1 MKSVTLDK
9 LQRPLKDLRISVTD
23 RCNFRC
29 RYCMPEEIFGPDYSF
44 LSNDKI
50 LSFDEIERI
59 TRIFV
64 SLGVRKLR
72 ITGGEPLLRRGL
84 PQLIERLN
92 KIDGVEDIGLTTNG
106 SLLKKFAPD
115 LYKAGLSRVTVSLD
129 SLEEERFFYLNG
141 NRSKVQRVLEGI
153 QAAAEVGMKIKI
165 NMVVQKGKN
174 EQDILQMAQYFKEN
188 KHILRFIEYMDV
200 GNYNGWELKEVVSK
214 QEIVNMI
221 HQVMPLERIEANYA
235 GEVATRYRYI
245 GSDEEIG
252 VISSVTDSFCSS
264 CTRAR
269 ISAEGKLYTCL
280 FASKGNDLRE
290 LLRSDYTDEEITDV
304 VRDIWNNREDRYSD
318 ERLSNSNKKLCL
330 KLKCH
335 ISVVNIKLT

>member
-84 PQLIERLN
+84 PKLIERLN

-129 SLEEERFFYLNG
+129 SLEEGRFFYLNG

-200 GNYNGWELKEVVSK
+200 GNYNGWELGEVISK
-214 QEIVNMI
+214 QEIVDTI
-221 HQVMPLERIEANYA
+221 HQVMPLERIEANYS

-252 VISSVTDSFCSS
+252 IISSVTDSFCSS

-290 LLRSDYTDEEITDV
+290 LLRSEHTDEDITDV

-318 ERLSNSNKKLCL
+318 ERLNHTNKKAIP
-330 KLKCH
+330 KIEMSH
-335 ISVVNIKLT
+335 IGG

>member
-9 LQRPLKDLRISVTD
+9 LDRPLKDLRISVTD

-29 RYCMPEEIFGPDYSF
+29 RYCMPEEIFGRDYSF

-72 ITGGEPLLRRGL
+72 ITGGEPLLRKDL
-84 PQLIERLN
+84 PELIQRLN
-92 KIDGVEDIGLTTNG
+92 EIDGVEDIGLTTNG

-129 SLEEERFFYLNG
+129 SLNEERFSYLNG
-141 NRSKVQRVLEGI
+141 NRSKVKTVLGGI
-153 QAAAEVGMKIKI
+153 QAAAEAGMKIKM

-174 EQDILQMAQYFKEN
+174 EQDIVQMAEYFKEN

-200 GNYNGWELKEVVSK
+200 GNFNSWELGEVVSK
-214 QEIVNMI
+214 QEIVEMI
-221 HQVMPLERIEANYA
+221 HKVMPLERIEANYP

-252 VISSVTDSFCSS
+252 IISSVTDSFCSS

-280 FASKGNDLRE
+280 FASKGNDIKE
-290 LLRSDYTDEEITDV
+290 LLRSGYRDEEITNII
-304 VRDIWNNREDRYSD
+304 RDIWNNRSDRYSD
-318 ERLSNSNKKLCL
+318 ERLSNTNKKTMP
-330 KLKCH
+330 KIEMSH
-335 ISVVNIKLT
+335 IGG

>member
-200 GNYNGWELKEVVSK
+200 GNYNGWDLKEVVSK
-214 QEIVNMI
+214 QEIVDTI

-245 GSDEEIG
+245 GSDEEMG

-318 ERLSNSNKKLCL
+318 ERLSNSNKKAMP
-330 KLKCH
+330 KIEMSH
-335 ISVVNIKLT
+335 IGG

>member
-29 RYCMPEEIFGPDYSF
+29 RYCMPEEIFDPDYSF

-84 PQLIERLN
+84 PKLIERLN

-165 NMVVQKGKN
+165 NMVVQKEKRTG
-174 EQDILQMAQYFKEN
+174 
-188 KHILRFIEYMDV
+188 H
-200 GNYNGWELKEVVSK
+200 
-214 QEIVNMI
+214 
-221 HQVMPLERIEANYA
+221 
-235 GEVATRYRYI
+235 
-245 GSDEEIG
+245 
-252 VISSVTDSFCSS
+252 
-264 CTRAR
+264 
-269 ISAEGKLYTCL
+269 
-280 FASKGNDLRE
+280 FADGA
-290 LLRSDYTDEEITDV
+290 IF
-304 VRDIWNNREDRYSD
+304 
-318 ERLSNSNKKLCL
+318 
-330 KLKCH
+330 
-335 ISVVNIKLT
+335 

>member
-9 LQRPLKDLRISVTD
+9 LDRPLKDLRISVTD

-29 RYCMPEEIFGPDYSF
+29 RYCMPEEIFGRDYSF

-72 ITGGEPLLRRGL
+72 ITGGEPLLRKDL
-84 PQLIERLN
+84 PELIQRLN
-92 KIDGVEDIGLTTNG
+92 EIDGVEDIGLTTNG

-129 SLEEERFFYLNG
+129 SLNEERFSYLNG
-141 NRSKVQRVLEGI
+141 NRSKVKTVLAGI
-153 QAAAEVGMKIKI
+153 QAAAEAGMKIKM

-174 EQDILQMAQYFKEN
+174 EQDIVQMAEYFKEN

-200 GNYNGWELKEVVSK
+200 GNFNGWELGEVVSK
-214 QEIVNMI
+214 QEIVEMI
-221 HQVMPLERIEANYA
+221 HKVMPLERIEANYP

-252 VISSVTDSFCSS
+252 IISSVTDSFCSS

-280 FASKGNDLRE
+280 FASKGNDIKE
-290 LLRSDYTDEEITDV
+290 LLRFGYTDEEITNV
-304 VRDIWNNREDRYSD
+304 IRDIWNNRSDRYSD
-318 ERLSNSNKKLCL
+318 ERLSNTNKKTMP
-330 KLKCH
+330 KIEMSH
-335 ISVVNIKLT
+335 IGG

>member
-165 NMVVQKGKN
+165 NMVV
-174 EQDILQMAQYFKEN
+174 
-188 KHILRFIEYMDV
+188 

-214 QEIVNMI
+214 QEIVDMI

-290 LLRSDYTDEEITDV
+290 LLRSDYTDEEITDA

-318 ERLSNSNKKLCL
+318 ERLSNSNKKAMP
-330 KLKCH
+330 KIEMSH
-335 ISVVNIKLT
+335 IGG

>member
-188 KHILRFIEYMDV
+188 KHIIRFIEYMDV
-200 GNYNGWELKEVVSK
+200 GNYNGWDLKEVVSK
-214 QEIVNMI
+214 QEIVDTI
-221 HQVMPLERIEANYA
+221 HQVMPLERIEANYV

-245 GSDEEIG
+245 GSDE
-252 VISSVTDSFCSS
+252 
-264 CTRAR
+264 
-269 ISAEGKLYTCL
+269 K
-280 FASKGNDLRE
+280 
-290 LLRSDYTDEEITDV
+290 
-304 VRDIWNNREDRYSD
+304 
-318 ERLSNSNKKLCL
+318 
-330 KLKCH
+330 
-335 ISVVNIKLT
+335 

>member
-1 MKSVTLDK
+1 MNMKSVTLDN

-92 KIDGVEDIGLTTNG
+92 KIEGVEDIGLTTNG

-129 SLEEERFFYLNG
+129 SLEEDRFFYLNG

-214 QEIVNMI
+214 QEIVDAI
-221 HQVMPLERIEANYA
+221 HQVMPLERIEANYV

-252 VISSVTDSFCSS
+252 IISSVTDSFCSS

-290 LLRSDYTDEEITDV
+290 LLRFGYTDEEIIDI

-318 ERLSNSNKKLCL
+318 ERLSHTSKK
-330 KLKCH
+330 KSPKIEMSH
-335 ISVVNIKLT
+335 IGG

>member
-84 PQLIERLN
+84 PKLIERLN

-200 GNYNGWELKEVVSK
+200 GNYNGWDLKEVVSK
-214 QEIVNMI
+214 QEIVDTI

-252 VISSVTDSFCSS
+252 IISSVTDSFCSS

-290 LLRSDYTDEEITDV
+290 LLRSEYTDEEITDV
-304 VRDIWNNREDRYSD
+304 VRDIWNKREDRYSD
-318 ERLSNSNKKLCL
+318 ERLSHTSKRRAPKIEMS
-330 KLKCH
+330 H
-335 ISVVNIKLT
+335 IGG

>member
-84 PQLIERLN
+84 PKLIDRLN

-129 SLEEERFFYLNG
+129 SLEEDRFFYLNG

-200 GNYNGWELKEVVSK
+200 GNYNGWELGEVISK
-214 QEIVNMI
+214 QEIVDTI
-221 HQVMPLERIEANYA
+221 HQVMPLERIEANYS

-252 VISSVTDSFCSS
+252 IISSVTDSFCSS

-290 LLRSDYTDEEITDV
+290 LLRSEHTDEDITDV

-318 ERLSNSNKKLCL
+318 ERLNHTNKKAIP
-330 KLKCH
+330 KIEMSH
-335 ISVVNIKLT
+335 IGG

>member
-84 PQLIERLN
+84 PKLIERLN

-200 GNYNGWELKEVVSK
+200 GNYNGWDLKEVVSK
-214 QEIVNMI
+214 QEIVDTI
-221 HQVMPLERIEANYA
+221 HQVMPLERIEANYS

-252 VISSVTDSFCSS
+252 SVAKFF
-264 CTRAR
+264 
-269 ISAEGKLYTCL
+269 K
-280 FASKGNDLRE
+280 
-290 LLRSDYTDEEITDV
+290 
-304 VRDIWNNREDRYSD
+304 
-318 ERLSNSNKKLCL
+318 
-330 KLKCH
+330 
-335 ISVVNIKLT
+335 

>member
-188 KHILRFIEYMDV
+188 KHIIRFIEYMDV
-200 GNYNGWELKEVVSK
+200 GNYNGWDLKEVVSK
-214 QEIVNMI
+214 QEIVDTI

-252 VISSVTDSFCSS
+252 IISSVTDSFCSS

-290 LLRSDYTDEEITDV
+290 LLRSEYTDEEITDV
-304 VRDIWNNREDRYSD
+304 VRDIWNKREDRYSD
-318 ERLSNSNKKLCL
+318 ERLSHTSKKRAP
-330 KLKCH
+330 KIEMSH
-335 ISVVNIKLT
+335 IGG

>member
-9 LQRPLKDLRISVTD
+9 LDRPLKDLRISVTD

-29 RYCMPEEIFGPDYSF
+29 RYCMPEEIFGRDYSF

-72 ITGGEPLLRRGL
+72 ITGGEPLLRKDL
-84 PQLIERLN
+84 PELIQRLN
-92 KIDGVEDIGLTTNG
+92 EIEGVEDIGLTTNG

-129 SLEEERFFYLNG
+129 SLNEERFSYLNG
-141 NRSKVQRVLEGI
+141 NRSKVKTVLAGI
-153 QAAAEVGMKIKI
+153 QAAAEVGMKIKM

-174 EQDILQMAQYFKEN
+174 EQDIVQMAEYFKEN

-200 GNYNGWELKEVVSK
+200 GNYNGWELGEVVSK
-214 QEIVNMI
+214 QEILKMI
-221 HQVMPLERIEANYA
+221 NEVMPLERIEANYP

-245 GSDEEIG
+245 GSNEEIG
-252 VISSVTDSFCSS
+252 IISSVTDSFCSS

-280 FASKGNDLRE
+280 FASKGNDLKE
-290 LLRSDYTDEEITDV
+290 LLRFGYTDEEITNV
-304 VRDIWNNREDRYSD
+304 IRDIWNNRSDRYSD
-318 ERLSNSNKKLCL
+318 ERLSNTNKKTMP
-330 KLKCH
+330 KIEMSH
-335 ISVVNIKLT
+335 IGG

>member
-141 NRSKVQRVLEGI
+141 NRSKIQRVLEGI

-200 GNYNGWELKEVVSK
+200 GNYNGWDLKEVVSK
-214 QEIVNMI
+214 QEIVDTI

-235 GEVATRYRYI
+235 GEVATRYHYI

-252 VISSVTDSFCSS
+252 IISSVTDSFCSS

-290 LLRSDYTDEEITDV
+290 LLRSGYNDKEITDIV
-304 VRDIWNNREDRYSD
+304 SNIWNNREDRYSD
-318 ERLSNSNKKLCL
+318 ERLSHTSKKRVP
-330 KLKCH
+330 KIEMSH
-335 ISVVNIKLT
+335 IGG

>member
-200 GNYNGWELKEVVSK
+200 GNYNGWDLKEVVSK
-214 QEIVNMI
+214 QEIVDTI

-252 VISSVTDSFCSS
+252 IISSVTDSFCSS

-280 FASKGNDLRE
+280 FASKGNDLR
-290 LLRSDYTDEEITDV
+290 T
-304 VRDIWNNREDRYSD
+304 
-318 ERLSNSNKKLCL
+318 CL
-330 KLKCH
+330 E
-335 ISVVNIKLT
+335 SMV

>member
-84 PQLIERLN
+84 PKLIERLN

-200 GNYNGWELKEVVSK
+200 GNYNGWDLKEVVSK
-214 QEIVNMI
+214 QEIVDTI
-221 HQVMPLERIEANYA
+221 HQVMPLERIEANYS

-252 VISSVTDSFCSS
+252 IISSVTDSFCSS

-269 ISAEGKLYTCL
+269 ISAQGKLYTCL

-290 LLRSDYTDEEITDV
+290 LLRSEHTDEDITDV

-318 ERLSNSNKKLCL
+318 ERLNHTNKKTMP
-330 KLKCH
+330 KIEMSH
-335 ISVVNIKLT
+335 IGG

>member
-9 LQRPLKDLRISVTD
+9 LDRPLKDLRISVTD

-29 RYCMPEEIFGPDYSF
+29 RYCMPEEIFGRDYSF

-72 ITGGEPLLRRGL
+72 ITGGEPLLRKGL
-84 PQLIERLN
+84 PELIQRLN
-92 KIDGVEDIGLTTNG
+92 EIEGVEDIGLTTNG

-129 SLEEERFFYLNG
+129 SLNEERFSYLNG
-141 NRSKVQRVLEGI
+141 NRSKVKTVLAGI
-153 QAAAEVGMKIKI
+153 QAAAEVGMKIKM

-174 EQDILQMAQYFKEN
+174 EQDIVQMAEYFKEN

-200 GNYNGWELKEVVSK
+200 GNFNGWELGEVVSK
-214 QEIVNMI
+214 QEIVEMI
-221 HQVMPLERIEANYA
+221 HKVMPLERIEANYP

-245 GSDEEIG
+245 DSDEEIG
-252 VISSVTDSFCSS
+252 IISSVTDSFCSS

-280 FASKGNDLRE
+280 FASKGNDLKE
-290 LLRSDYTDEEITDV
+290 LLRSGYTDEEITDII
-304 VRDIWNNREDRYSD
+304 RDIWNNRTDRYSD
-318 ERLSNSNKKLCL
+318 ERLSNTNKKTMP
-330 KLKCH
+330 KIEMSH
-335 ISVVNIKLT
+335 IGG

>member
-44 LSNDKI
+44 LSNEKI

-84 PQLIERLN
+84 PKLIERLN

-200 GNYNGWELKEVVSK
+200 GNYNGWDLKEVVSK
-214 QEIVNMI
+214 QEIVDTI
-221 HQVMPLERIEANYA
+221 HRVMPLERIEANYS

-252 VISSVTDSFCSS
+252 IISSVTDSFCSS

-290 LLRSDYTDEEITDV
+290 LLRSEHTDEDITDV

-318 ERLSNSNKKLCL
+318 ERLNHTNKK
-330 KLKCH
+330 KIPKIEMSH
-335 ISVVNIKLT
+335 IGG

>member
-9 LQRPLKDLRISVTD
+9 LDRPLKDLRISVTD

-29 RYCMPEEIFGPDYSF
+29 RYCMPEEIFGRDYSF

-72 ITGGEPLLRRGL
+72 ITGGEPLLRKDL
-84 PQLIERLN
+84 PELIQRLN
-92 KIDGVEDIGLTTNG
+92 EIDGVEDIGLTTNG

-129 SLEEERFFYLNG
+129 SLNEERFSYLNG
-141 NRSKVQRVLEGI
+141 NRSKVKTVLAGI
-153 QAAAEVGMKIKI
+153 QAAAEAGMKIKM

-174 EQDILQMAQYFKEN
+174 EQDIVQMAEYFKEN

-200 GNYNGWELKEVVSK
+200 GNFNGWELGEVVSK
-214 QEIVNMI
+214 QEIVEMI
-221 HQVMPLERIEANYA
+221 HKVMPLEKMEANYP

-252 VISSVTDSFCSS
+252 IISSVTDSFCSS

-280 FASKGNDLRE
+280 FASKGNNLKE
-290 LLRSDYTDEEITDV
+290 LLRFGYTDEEITDII
-304 VRDIWNNREDRYSD
+304 RDIWNNRSDRYSD
-318 ERLSNSNKKLCL
+318 ERLSNTNKKAMP
-330 KLKCH
+330 KIEMSH
-335 ISVVNIKLT
+335 IGG

>member
-1 MKSVTLDK
+1 
-9 LQRPLKDLRISVTD
+9 
-23 RCNFRC
+23 
-29 RYCMPEEIFGPDYSF
+29 MPEEIFGRDYSF

-72 ITGGEPLLRRGL
+72 ITGGEPLLRKEL
-84 PQLIERLN
+84 PELIQRLN
-92 KIDGVEDIGLTTNG
+92 EIDGVEDIGLTTNG

-129 SLEEERFFYLNG
+129 SLNEERFSYLNG
-141 NRSKVQRVLEGI
+141 NRSKVKTVLAGI
-153 QAAAEVGMKIKI
+153 QAAAEAGMKIKM

-174 EQDILQMAQYFKEN
+174 EEDIVQMAEYFKEN

-200 GNYNGWELKEVVSK
+200 GNFNGWELGEVVSK
-214 QEIVNMI
+214 QEIVEMI
-221 HQVMPLERIEANYA
+221 HKVMPLERIEANYP
-235 GEVATRYRYI
+235 GEVATRYRYV
-245 GSDEEIG
+245 GNEEEIG
-252 VISSVTDSFCSS
+252 IISSVTDSFCSS

-280 FASKGNDLRE
+280 FASKGNNLKE
-290 LLRSDYTDEEITDV
+290 LLRFGYTDGEITNV
-304 VRDIWNNREDRYSD
+304 IRDIWNNRSDRYSD
-318 ERLSNSNKKLCL
+318 ERLSNTNKKAMP
-330 KLKCH
+330 KIEMSH
-335 ISVVNIKLT
+335 IGG

>member
-1 MKSVTLDK
+1 MKSVTLDT
-9 LQRPLKDLRISVTD
+9 LHRPLRDLRISVTD

-50 LSFDEIERI
+50 LSFDEIERVA
-59 TRIFV
+59 RIFV

-72 ITGGEPLLRRGL
+72 ITGGEPLLRKNL
-84 PQLIERLN
+84 PELIERLN

-106 SLLKKFAPD
+106 SLLKKFAGD
-115 LYKAGLSRVTVSLD
+115 LYKVGLSRVTVSLD
-129 SLEEERFFYLNG
+129 SLEEERFAYLNG
-141 NRSKVQRVLEGI
+141 NRSKVKTVLGGI
-153 QAAAEVGMKIKI
+153 QAAAEVGMKIKM

-174 EQDILQMAQYFKEN
+174 EQDIIQMAQYFKEN

-200 GNYNGWELKEVVSK
+200 GNFNGWELDEVISK
-214 QEIVNMI
+214 QEILETINK
-221 HQVMPLERIEANYA
+221 VMPLERIEANYP
-235 GEVATRYRYI
+235 GEVAHRYRYI
-245 GSDEEIG
+245 DSDEEIG
-252 VISSVTDSFCSS
+252 IISSVTDSFCSS

-290 LLRSDYTDEEITDV
+290 LLRSGYTDEEITDV
-304 VRDIWNNREDRYSD
+304 IRVIWSNRSDRYSD
-318 ERLSNSNKKLCL
+318 ERLSKTNKKTLP
-330 KLKCH
+330 KIEMSH
-335 ISVVNIKLT
+335 IGG

>member
-84 PQLIERLN
+84 PKLIERLN

-141 NRSKVQRVLEGI
+141 NRSKVQMVLEGI

-200 GNYNGWELKEVVSK
+200 GNYNGWDLKEVVSK
-214 QEIVNMI
+214 QEIVDTI
-221 HQVMPLERIEANYA
+221 HQVMPLERIEENYS

-252 VISSVTDSFCSS
+252 IISSVTDSFCSS

-290 LLRSDYTDEEITDV
+290 LLRSEHTDEDIKDL

-318 ERLSNSNKKLCL
+318 ERLNHTNKKTMP
-330 KLKCH
+330 KIEMSH
-335 ISVVNIKLT
+335 IGG

>member
-84 PQLIERLN
+84 PKLIERLN

-188 KHILRFIEYMDV
+188 KHIFRFIEYMDV
-200 GNYNGWELKEVVSK
+200 GNYNGWDLKEVVSK
-214 QEIVNMI
+214 QEIVDTI
-221 HQVMPLERIEANYA
+221 HQVMPLERIEANYS

-252 VISSVTDSFCSS
+252 IISSVTDSFCSS

-290 LLRSDYTDEEITDV
+290 LLRSEHTDEDITDV

-318 ERLSNSNKKLCL
+318 ERLNHTNKKTMP
-330 KLKCH
+330 KIEMSH
-335 ISVVNIKLT
+335 IGG

>member
-92 KIDGVEDIGLTTNG
+92 KIEGVEDIGLTTNG

-129 SLEEERFFYLNG
+129 SLEEDRFFYLNG

-174 EQDILQMAQYFKEN
+174 EQDILQMAQYFKGN

-214 QEIVNMI
+214 QEIVDAI
-221 HQVMPLERIEANYA
+221 HQVMPLERIEANYV

-252 VISSVTDSFCSS
+252 IISSVTDSFCSS

-290 LLRSDYTDEEITDV
+290 LLRFGYTDEEIIDI

-318 ERLSNSNKKLCL
+318 ERLSHTSKKRSP
-330 KLKCH
+330 KIEMSH
-335 ISVVNIKLT
+335 IGG

>member
-72 ITGGEPLLRRGL
+72 ITGGEPLLRRDL

-214 QEIVNMI
+214 QEIVDAI
-221 HQVMPLERIEANYA
+221 HKIMPLERIEANYA

-252 VISSVTDSFCSS
+252 IISSVTDSFCSS

-290 LLRSDYTDEEITDV
+290 LLRSEYTDEEITDV

-318 ERLSNSNKKLCL
+318 ERLSNTNKKRVP
-330 KLKCH
+330 KIEMSH
-335 ISVVNIKLT
+335 IGG

>member
-84 PQLIERLN
+84 PKLIERLN

-188 KHILRFIEYMDV
+188 KYILRFIEYMDV
-200 GNYNGWELKEVVSK
+200 GNYNGWDLKEVVSK
-214 QEIVNMI
+214 QEIVDTI
-221 HQVMPLERIEANYA
+221 HQVMPLERIEANYS

-252 VISSVTDSFCSS
+252 IISSVTDSFCSS

-290 LLRSDYTDEEITDV
+290 LLRSEHTDEDIKDLV
-304 VRDIWNNREDRYSD
+304 CDIWNNREDRYSD
-318 ERLSNSNKKLCL
+318 ERLNHTNKKTMP
-330 KLKCH
+330 KIEMSH
-335 ISVVNIKLT
+335 IGG

>member
-84 PQLIERLN
+84 PQLIKRLN

-174 EQDILQMAQYFKEN
+174 EQDILQMAQYFKGN

-200 GNYNGWELKEVVSK
+200 GNYNGWDLKEVVSK
-214 QEIVNMI
+214 QEIVDTI

-245 GSDEEIG
+245 GSDEELGI
-252 VISSVTDSFCSS
+252 ISSVTDSFCSS

-290 LLRSDYTDEEITDV
+290 LLRSEYTDEEITDV
-304 VRDIWNNREDRYSD
+304 VRDIWNKREDRYSD
-318 ERLSNSNKKLCL
+318 ERLSHTSKKRAP
-330 KLKCH
+330 KIEMSH
-335 ISVVNIKLT
+335 IGG

>member
-92 KIDGVEDIGLTTNG
+92 KIDGVKDIGLTTNG

-115 LYKAGLSRVTVSLD
+115 LYKVGLSRVTVSLD

-200 GNYNGWELKEVVSK
+200 GNYNGWDLKEVVSK
-214 QEIVNMI
+214 QEIVDTI

-280 FASKGNDLRE
+280 FASKGSDLRE
-290 LLRSDYTDEEITDV
+290 LLRSEYTDEEITDIV
-304 VRDIWNNREDRYSD
+304 SDIWNNREDRYSD
-318 ERLSNSNKKLCL
+318 ERLSNSNKKAMP
-330 KLKCH
+330 KIEMSH
-335 ISVVNIKLT
+335 IGG

>member
-214 QEIVNMI
+214 QEIVDMI

-290 LLRSDYTDEEITDV
+290 LLRSDYTDEVITDV

-318 ERLSNSNKKLCL
+318 ERLSNSNKKAMP
-330 KLKCH
+330 KIEMSH
-335 ISVVNIKLT
+335 IGG

>member
-1 MKSVTLDK
+1 
-9 LQRPLKDLRISVTD
+9 
-23 RCNFRC
+23 
-29 RYCMPEEIFGPDYSF
+29 MPEEIFGPDYSF

-214 QEIVNMI
+214 QEIVDMI

-245 GSDEEIG
+245 GSNEEIG

-280 FASKGNDLRE
+280 FASKGNDLRD

-318 ERLSNSNKKLCL
+318 ERLSNSNKKAMP
-330 KLKCH
+330 KIEMSH
-335 ISVVNIKLT
+335 IGG

>member
-72 ITGGEPLLRRGL
+72 ITGGEPLLQRGL

-214 QEIVNMI
+214 QEIVDMI
-221 HQVMPLERIEANYA
+221 HQVMPLERLEANYA

-245 GSDEEIG
+245 GSNEEIG

-280 FASKGNDLRE
+280 FASKGNDLRD

-318 ERLSNSNKKLCL
+318 ERLSNSNKKAMP
-330 KLKCH
+330 KIEMSH
-335 ISVVNIKLT
+335 IGG

>member
-84 PQLIERLN
+84 PKLIERLN

-129 SLEEERFFYLNG
+129 SLEEDRFFYLNG

-200 GNYNGWELKEVVSK
+200 GNYNGWELGEVISK
-214 QEIVNMI
+214 QEIVDTI
-221 HQVMPLERIEANYA
+221 HQVMPLERIEANYS

-252 VISSVTDSFCSS
+252 IISSVTDSFCSS

-290 LLRSDYTDEEITDV
+290 LLRSEQTDEDITDV

-318 ERLSNSNKKLCL
+318 ERLNHTNKKAIP
-330 KLKCH
+330 KIEMSH
-335 ISVVNIKLT
+335 IGG

>member
-84 PQLIERLN
+84 PKLIERLN

-129 SLEEERFFYLNG
+129 SLEEDRFFYLNG

-200 GNYNGWELKEVVSK
+200 GNYNGWELGEVISK
-214 QEIVNMI
+214 QEIVDTI
-221 HQVMPLERIEANYA
+221 HQVMPLEQIEANYS

-252 VISSVTDSFCSS
+252 IISSVTDSFCSS

-290 LLRSDYTDEEITDV
+290 LLRSEHTDEDITDV

-318 ERLSNSNKKLCL
+318 ERLNHTNKKAIP
-330 KLKCH
+330 KIEMSH
-335 ISVVNIKLT
+335 IGG

>member
-9 LQRPLKDLRISVTD
+9 LDRPLKDLRISVTD

-29 RYCMPEEIFGPDYSF
+29 RYCMPEEIFGRDYSF

-72 ITGGEPLLRRGL
+72 ITGGEPLLRKDL
-84 PQLIERLN
+84 PKLIQRLN
-92 KIDGVEDIGLTTNG
+92 EIDGVEDIGLTTNG
-106 SLLKKFAPD
+106 SLLKKFASD

-129 SLEEERFFYLNG
+129 SLNEERFSYLNG
-141 NRSKVQRVLEGI
+141 NRSKVKTVLAGI
-153 QAAAEVGMKIKI
+153 QAAAEAGMKIKM

-174 EQDILQMAQYFKEN
+174 EQDIVQMAEYFKEN

-200 GNYNGWELKEVVSK
+200 GNFNGWELGEVVSK
-214 QEIVNMI
+214 QEIVEMI
-221 HQVMPLERIEANYA
+221 HKVMPLERIDANYP

-252 VISSVTDSFCSS
+252 IISSVTDSFCSS

-280 FASKGNDLRE
+280 FASKGNDLKE
-290 LLRSDYTDEEITDV
+290 LLRSGYTDEEITNV
-304 VRDIWNNREDRYSD
+304 IRDIWNNRSDHYSD
-318 ERLSNSNKKLCL
+318 ERLSNTNKKTMP
-330 KLKCH
+330 KIEMSH
-335 ISVVNIKLT
+335 IGG

>member
-92 KIDGVEDIGLTTNG
+92 EIDGVEDIGLTTNG

-129 SLEEERFFYLNG
+129 SLEEDRFFYLNG

-214 QEIVNMI
+214 QEIVDAI

-252 VISSVTDSFCSS
+252 IISSVTDSFCSS

-290 LLRSDYTDEEITDV
+290 LLRSGYTDDEITYI

-318 ERLSNSNKKLCL
+318 ERLSHTSKKRAP
-330 KLKCH
+330 KIEMSH
-335 ISVVNIKLT
+335 IGG